1 MQATPT
7 DPGAASAASEG
18 ASSIG
23 TSAPPAPG
31 AGRYLFDISGI
42 DRTGMMITKAQ
53 VESLIP
59 HRGHM
64 SMLDGLVWHNPDFT
78 QGMARKR
85 VRHDEFW
92 VEGHFPGK
100 PLFPGVLQIETAAQ
114 LACYLFVVRKGRPMV
129 AVFLRIEDAAFR
141 SAVVPG
147 DDLYVLC
154 SEIKRQKRR
163 FVSNV
168 QGLVGDRIAFDAVLH
183 GMSINDNE
191 P

>member
-7 DPGAASAASEG
+7 EPVEPSGEGPAASTAKG
-18 ASSIG
+18 KL
-23 TSAPPAPG
+23 
-31 AGRYLFDISGI
+31 LFDISGI
-42 DRTGMMITKAQ
+42 DRSQLVVSKAQ

-78 QGMARKR
+78 QGVARKR
-85 VRHDEFW
+85 VRPDEFW

-100 PLFPGVLQIETAAQ
+100 PLLPGVLMIETAAQ

-129 AVFLRIEDAAFR
+129 AVFLRIDEAAFR

-147 DDLYVLC
+147 DDLLVLC
-154 SEIKRQKRR
+154 SEIKRNKRR
-163 FVSNV
+163 FVSDV
-168 QGLVGDRIAFDAVLH
+168 QGIVGDRVAFDAKIT
-183 GMSINDNE
+183 GMSIDDN